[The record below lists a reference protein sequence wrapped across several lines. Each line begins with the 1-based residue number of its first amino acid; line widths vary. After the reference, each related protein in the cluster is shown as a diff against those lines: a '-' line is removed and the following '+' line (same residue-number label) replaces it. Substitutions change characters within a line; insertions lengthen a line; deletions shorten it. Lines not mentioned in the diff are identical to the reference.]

1 MSKFKFNTIEKLE
14 NAKTQ
19 LETIKRGIQNNTI
32 DANSVIL
39 IIEKR
44 SRNCIAIRKSALPS
58 ICVSHLT
65 YLLPEGI

>member
-19 LETIKRGIQNNTI
+19 LESIKRGIQNNTM

-39 IIEKR
+39 IVDKVYTLVRDAQEM
-44 SRNCIAIRKSALPS
+44 RNLD
-58 ICVSHLT
+58 
-65 YLLPEGI
+65 E

>member
-1 MSKFKFNTIEKLE
+1 MSKFKFNTFEKLE

-39 IIEKR
+39 IIEKVYKMVEDAQEM
-44 SRNCIAIRKSALPS
+44 RNLD
-58 ICVSHLT
+58 
-65 YLLPEGI
+65 E

>member
-19 LETIKRGIQNNTI
+19 LESIKRGIQNNTM

-39 IIEKR
+39 IVDRVYKLVENAQEM
-44 SRNCIAIRKSALPS
+44 RNLD
-58 ICVSHLT
+58 
-65 YLLPEGI
+65 E

>member
-39 IIEKR
+39 IIEKVYKMVEDAQEM
-44 SRNCIAIRKSALPS
+44 RNLD
-58 ICVSHLT
+58 
-65 YLLPEGI
+65 E

>member
-19 LETIKRGIQNNTI
+19 LETIKRGIQNNTV

-39 IIEKR
+39 IIEKVYKMVEDAQEM
-44 SRNCIAIRKSALPS
+44 SNLD
-58 ICVSHLT
+58 
-65 YLLPEGI
+65 E

>member
-19 LETIKRGIQNNTI
+19 LETIKRGIQNNTV

-39 IIEKR
+39 IIEKVYKMVEDAQEM
-44 SRNCIAIRKSALPS
+44 RNLD
-58 ICVSHLT
+58 
-65 YLLPEGI
+65 E

>member
-19 LETIKRGIQNNTI
+19 LETIKRGIQNNTM

-39 IIEKR
+39 IIDKVYTLVEDAQEM
-44 SRNCIAIRKSALPS
+44 RNLD
-58 ICVSHLT
+58 
-65 YLLPEGI
+65 E

>member
-19 LETIKRGIQNNTI
+19 LDTIKRGIQNNTM

-39 IIEKR
+39 IIEKVYTLVEDAQEM
-44 SRNCIAIRKSALPS
+44 RNLD
-58 ICVSHLT
+58 
-65 YLLPEGI
+65 E